1 MDLSGRKS
9 FVFLPAEGERVN
21 ELFDDIQDVYRNRIS
36 LSFFQNSL
44 YEFSLEDRGGLDVD
58 ALEVAGILHP
68 SSESEEKE
76 EETKERFEMPSTAM
90 LANWIFFLF
99 V

>member
-36 LSFFQNSL
+36 LSFFLLLVLFLVLSL
-44 YEFSLEDRGGLDVD
+44 SHTQTPARAHTHTITV
-58 ALEVAGILHP
+58 
-68 SSESEEKE
+68 S
-76 EETKERFEMPSTAM
+76 
-90 LANWIFFLF
+90 
-99 V
+99 